1 MISRCGIDAP
11 CSFQVSNPS
20 SVGESSCFP
29 LELKPHPKKN
39 RALKW
44 GSHSINGII
53 SLTYIYIYNI
63 ITGISMYLAPCPEGL
78 SHFQTQNTVTL
89 SERKKGSTA
98 MDQTL
103 PLLE

>member
-1 MISRCGIDAP
+1 MFSIGVKAP
-11 CSFQVSNPS
+11 
-20 SVGESSCFP
+20 
-29 LELKPHPKKN
+29 PKKN
-39 RALKW
+39 RGLKC

-53 SLTYIYIYNI
+53 SLTYIYNI
-63 ITGISMYLAPCPEGL
+63 ITGISMYLAPYPEGL